1 MSTDTVDDLR
11 DAWLATISAA
21 DRAGAH
27 LHGAGPL
34 GRRLPWQDAVTEC
47 WRALSLVYAGL
58 AASTRPPGTSARQP
72 PGSLN
77 TRSPGTSARRSQEGS
92 DTRSPGSS
100 VGDLL
105 AGLRSARVDADRAV
119 ALAARVRWRLGVAED
134 QLRRTRIVADAVA
147 ARQFAAAITRLD
159 LVGARLAVGGR
170 RIDQAVAALIGVLAA
185 PPRRSGGTETSGDA
199 HRADTATSDIR
210 SASDTGGD
218 TRDAHSDRVRAE
230 QIACGCHAASALVAR
245 RHRRRRARMMIR
257 GRRW

>member
-58 AASTRPPGTSARQP
+58 AATTG
-72 PGSLN
+72 
-77 TRSPGTSARRSQEGS
+77 SPGGPAGQ
-92 DTRSPGSS
+92 SPGSS
-100 VGDLL
+100 IGDLL
-105 AGLRSARVDADRAV
+105 AGLRSARVDADRAA
-119 ALAARVRWRLGVAED
+119 ALAARVRWRLGAAED

-170 RIDQAVAALIGVLAA
+170 RIDQSVAALIGALAA
-185 PPRRSGGTETSGDA
+185 PPGRGSRGDGADDAGNDSNAGNDANRAGDA
-199 HRADTATSDIR
+199 GR
-210 SASDTGGD
+210 D
-218 TRDAHSDRVRAE
+218 TRDADIDRVRAE
-230 QIACGCHAASALVAR
+230 QIACGCHAASALVVR
-245 RHRRRRARMMIR
+245 RHRRRTARMMIR

>member
-58 AASTRPPGTSARQP
+58 AASTRPPGTSAGQP
-72 PGSLN
+72 PGSSN

-92 DTRSPGSS
+92 DTCSPGNSD
-100 VGDLL
+100 GDLL
-105 AGLRSARVDADRAV
+105 AGLRSARVDADRAA
-119 ALAARVRWRLGVAED
+119 ALAARVRWRLGAAED

-147 ARQFAAAITRLD
+147 ARQFAAAVTRLD

-170 RIDQAVAALIGVLAA
+170 RIDQSVAALIGALAA
-185 PPRRSGGTETSGDA
+185 PPGPGSRSDGADDAGNNSNAGNDANRAGDA
-199 HRADTATSDIR
+199 
-210 SASDTGGD
+210 GGN
-218 TRDAHSDRVRAE
+218 TRDAHSDRVRTE

-245 RHRRRRARMMIR
+245 RHRRRTAPMMIR
-257 GRRW
+257 RRRW

>member
-47 WRALSLVYAGL
+47 WRALSLVYTGL
-58 AASTRPPGTSARQP
+58 AASRQ
-72 PGSLN
+72 
-77 TRSPGTSARRSQEGS
+77 
-92 DTRSPGSS
+92 SPGSS

-105 AGLRSARVDADRAV
+105 AGLRSAHVDADRAV
-119 ALAARVRWRLGVAED
+119 ALAARVRWRLAAAED

-170 RIDQAVAALIGVLAA
+170 RIDQSVAALIGVLAA
-185 PPRRSGGTETSGDA
+185 PPGRSG
-199 HRADTATSDIR
+199 DTATNGDAQRADSTTSDYR
-210 SASDTGGD
+210 SAGDAGGD
-218 TRDAHSDRVRAE
+218 TRDADIDRVRAE
-230 QIACGCHAASALVAR
+230 HISCGCHAASALVAR
-245 RHRRRRARMMIR
+245 RHRRRRARTMIR

>member
-58 AASTRPPGTSARQP
+58 AASTQP
-72 PGSLN
+72 
-77 TRSPGTSARRSQEGS
+77 PGTSARRSQAGS
-92 DTRSPGSS
+92 DTRSSGSS
-100 VGDLL
+100 VGGLL
-105 AGLRSARVDADRAV
+105 AGLSAARVDADRAV
-119 ALAARVRWRLGVAED
+119 ALAARVRWRLGAAED

-170 RIDQAVAALIGVLAA
+170 RIDRSAAALIGVLAA
-185 PPRRSGGTETSGDA
+185 PPVRSGGTSTNGDA
-199 HRADTATSDIR
+199 HRTDSTTSDNR
-210 SASDTGGD
+210 NARSNAAGATHHASNSASDAGGD
-218 TRDAHSDRVRAE
+218 TRDADSDRVRAE
-230 QIACGCHAASALVAR
+230 QIACGCHAASALVAGR
-245 RHRRRRARMMIR
+245 RPRSIRRRR
-257 GRRW
+257 W